1 MTTITLTAPT
11 SGQTAHGASAP
22 ARITQLT
29 VPAPPARRPR
39 PAGFRYVTVQLSG
52 RLSIADA
59 PTGGVLFPLGRRS
72 ASGTAYPVALGDGIT
87 CWLDGD
93 QLGRDINAV
102 VTGMCVALSGGT
114 FVGPDDAPFAC
125 GPVLFTGGPTG
136 TPAGL
141 LDRQLRCLVEA
152 HTTASLA
159 ELADLD
165 PADLGLADAF

>member
-11 SGQTAHGASAP
+11 TGQTAHDASAP

-29 VPAPPARRPR
+29 VPTPLARRTR

-59 PTGGVLFPLGRRS
+59 PTGRALFPLGRRS
-72 ASGTAYPVALGDGIT
+72 ASGTAYPVALADGIT

-93 QLGRDINAV
+93 HLGRDINPVA
-102 VTGMCVALSGGT
+102 TAMCAELSGGT

-125 GPVLFTGGPTG
+125 GPVLFTAGPTD

-141 LDRQLRCLVEA
+141 SDQQLRRIVDA

-165 PADLGLADAF
+165 LADLGLADAI